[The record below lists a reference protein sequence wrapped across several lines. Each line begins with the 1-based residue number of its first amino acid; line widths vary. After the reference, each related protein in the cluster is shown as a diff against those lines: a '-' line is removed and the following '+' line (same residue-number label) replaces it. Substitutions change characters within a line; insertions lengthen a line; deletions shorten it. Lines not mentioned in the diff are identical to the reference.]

1 MSASR
6 TEQAQRLRRWA
17 RLLREKADDPGA
29 YQKALLHTIE
39 QTPGRPPRERHCAY
53 GLMELAAYPEGTPHN
68 EIWVQ
73 SGTVGAGL
81 AVYSATRGTNEHYP
95 ASETV
100 EEMGLYPECNPFAM
114 KELEL
119 GEDEPPDEIRDN
131 SAPDLVFM
139 PIDKIADHAAILG
152 RGKGLV
158 DLDGQTYVHLATVS
172 DAGQKHW
179 PDIAAFAEQRAD
191 EIEAEAQQP
200 R

>member
-6 TEQAQRLRRWA
+6 TEQARRLRRWA
-17 RLLREKADDPGA
+17 RLLREKADDPDA
-29 YQKALLHTIE
+29 YQKSLLHTIE
-39 QTPGRPPRERHCAY
+39 KKPGRPPQEKYCAY
-53 GLMELAAYPEGTPHN
+53 GLMEPANRPEGTPHD

-73 SGTVGAGL
+73 TGTGHDGV
-81 AVYSATRGTNEHYP
+81 AVYTATRGTSEHYP
-95 ASETV
+95 APETV
-100 EEMGLYPECNPFAM
+100 QEMGLYPECNPFAM

-119 GEDEPPDEIRDN
+119 GEDEPPDAIRDN

-179 PDIAAFAEQRAD
+179 PDIAAFAERRAA
-191 EIEAEAQQP
+191 EIEAEARQP

>member
-1 MSASR
+1 MGAFR
-6 TEQAQRLRRWA
+6 MEQARRLRRWA
-17 RLLREKADDPGA
+17 QMLRDKADDPDV
-29 YQKALLHTIE
+29 YQISLLHTVE
-39 QTPGRPPRERHCAY
+39 KKPDLPPQEKYCAY
-53 GLMELAAYPEGTPHN
+53 GLMELANRPEGTPHN